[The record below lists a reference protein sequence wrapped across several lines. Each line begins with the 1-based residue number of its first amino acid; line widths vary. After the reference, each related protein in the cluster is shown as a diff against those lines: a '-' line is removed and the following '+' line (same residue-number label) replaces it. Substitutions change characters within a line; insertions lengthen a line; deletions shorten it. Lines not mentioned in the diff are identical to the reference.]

1 MYSALSHVS
10 RRVLRGSSLA
20 LAGLAL
26 IAACN
31 TASTVNTNATND
43 RGILVV
49 EPATSSQPMPG
60 ARLGPDTL

>member
-1 MYSALSHVS
+1 MYSALSNVS

-20 LAGLAL
+20 LVGLGL

-31 TASTVNTNATND
+31 TASTVNTNATKD
-43 RGILVV
+43 RGVLVV

>member
-1 MYSALSHVS
+1 MYSALSNVS

-20 LAGLAL
+20 LVGLGL

-43 RGILVV
+43 GDVLVV
-49 EPATSSQPMPG
+49 EPATHSQPVPG
-60 ARLGPDTL
+60 PRLGPDTL